1 MGNFDAYKK
10 YKINL
15 LMQRYNTDLSNYV
28 NSCNANIAKIKRMNV
43 SIRIKNNAIRIIVNN
58 YNIFVRNLKQNLDK
72 NTVLVNNLQPS
83 QFPINILNKAAL
95 LIGSN
100 YSNTTSQ
107 LFGCINDINFLKD
120 KLSNTYGYKN
130 FNILTDIA
138 PVKPTRNN
146 ILSNFRSFLSSS
158 KAGDFLFF
166 GFSGHGSQVRDT
178 NGDETDRNDE
188 TIVGC
193 DLQNVTDDELKQ
205 IIVDNI
211 KPNVTLFCVFDSC
224 HSGTVMDLKYQYF
237 DSSNYNNFSENEKN
251 LETNGNVIMIS
262 GCMDSQTSDDAYIGG
277 VSRGAM
283 IWSFLD
289 TINKNPNISYLDLLT
304 TMRETLRKSGHS
316 QIPQLSSSKIMEMAE
331 KIRF

>member
-15 LMQRYNTDLSNYV
+15 LMQRYNTYLSNYV

-43 SIRIKNNAIRIIVNN
+43 SIRIKNNSIRTIVNN
-58 YNIFVRNLKQNLDK
+58 YNIYVRNLKQNLDK

-83 QFPINILNKAAL
+83 QFPINILEKAAL

-100 YSNTTSQ
+100 YPNTNSQ
-107 LFGCINDINFLKD
+107 LFGCVNDVNFLRD

-166 GFSGHGSQVRDT
+166 GFSGHGSQVRDI

-193 DLQNVTDDELKQ
+193 DLKNVTDDELKQ

-224 HSGTVMDLKYQYF
+224 HSGSVLDLKYQYF
-237 DSSNYNNFSENEKN
+237 DSSNYNNFSENHIN
-251 LETNGNVIMIS
+251 LETKGNVIMIS

-289 TINKNPNISYLDLLT
+289 TINKNSSISYLDLLT
-304 TMRETLRKSGHS
+304 TMRETLRKSGYS
-316 QIPQLSSSKIMEMAE
+316 QLPQLSSSKIMEMAE

>member
-1 MGNFDAYKK
+1 MGNFDAYIK

-28 NSCNANIAKIKRMNV
+28 NSCNVNIAKIKRMRI
-43 SIRIKNNAIRIIVNN
+43 SIQSKNNAIRIIVNN

-100 YSNTTSQ
+100 YPNTTSQ

-138 PVKPTRNN
+138 PVKPTRDN

-166 GFSGHGSQVRDT
+166 GFSGHGSHVRDT

-193 DLQNVTDDELKQ
+193 DLKNVTDDELKQ

-224 HSGTVMDLKYQYF
+224 HSGSVLDLKYQYF
-237 DSSNYNNFSENEKN
+237 DSSNYNSFSENEKN
-251 LETNGNVIMIS
+251 LETPGNVIMIS

-289 TINKNPNISYLDLLT
+289 TINKNSSISYLDLLT
-304 TMRETLRKSGHS
+304 TMRETLRKSGFS
-316 QIPQLSSSKIMEMAE
+316 QVPQLSTSKIMEMAE